1 MRKILS
7 SASFL
12 LAVCLFVV
20 NVSFGQSTPGVYSIK
35 LLNKNGT
42 DFSSSTD
49 ASNQSQLY
57 YSNGDSTV
65 YTYLLTKTSGNT
77 GISHVDFIGLSCLEG
92 KSFTVQTKT
101 ALNDAW
107 TTVSSSSIVYGLDN
121 AQSCTSSTDIMKVPQ
136 GTSTGVLYIKIKLN
150 GGYYKPAVQV
160 SNNVVIKVG
169 GSGGACN
176 SATTHIP
183 SCDPTVVC
191 NLSVST
197 SKTNVLCYS
206 QSTGSIDLTV
216 SGGSGTY
223 SYTWSKS
230 GGGYNF
236 TSQDPTNLS
245 AGTYSVT
252 ITDANN
258 CSTSTSV
265 VVSQPASAVT
275 SSVDVPSIAC
285 NAGTTTITITG
296 SGGTGELRY
305 SINAG
310 SYNQASNVFTGI
322 YAGSYSVTVTDAN
335 GCSSTTK
342 DVVISQPPV
351 LTASASGTEIL
362 CNGGNSTITVS
373 GNGGTQLDGGTYTN
387 AGTYTVT
394 AGTYNYTITD
404 KNGCSATTSVTITE
418 PTAVTSSVDVPSI
431 ACNAGTTTITI
442 TGSGGTGELRYSINA
457 GSYNQASNV
466 FTGIYAGSYS
476 VTVTDANGCSS
487 TTKDVVISQPPVLTA
502 SASGTEILCNGGN
515 STITVSGNG
524 GTQLDGGTY
533 TNAGTY
539 TVTAGTYNYTIT
551 DKNGC
556 SATTSVTITEPTLL
570 TASASASAI
579 LCNGGSTTLNVTA
592 TGGKL
597 GTYSGTGNYTVSAGG
612 YSYTVTDGNGC
623 TSTVTGTISEPS
635 AITASITNADISC
648 IGANDGTIT
657 ISNASGGNGSF
668 TYKLNSTISNLTGKF
683 TNLSAGTYFVSVTDA
698 NQCSL
703 TSSVTI
709 LEGKSCDP
717 YYTYSQGYYG
727 NKNYANVTANGG
739 TITKVDFI
747 KRAIKNGG
755 GIMKLGAANRV
766 TMGTYDATLAQIY
779 DRVDDNEILSLST
792 YLPSGGTP
800 GPLSATLDIRDNR
813 LFNTDGSVKSSNS
826 LIKNGKFNNTLFGQT
841 VTMWINIFANPM
853 LAQKTGNT
861 KILEAFKDFDLS
873 GLECKTSIVTTFPSA
888 GNKINTGNE
897 LVVSTF
903 PQNVIKYLVAQKYS
917 GKPGAGTTL
926 KDLVQLGMDALGQ
939 SSTSTGLSIT
949 YSNVK
954 YSVTYAEITAALD
967 AIVTAFHGGMF
978 FKEFRGVSSCS
989 KLVPPTTVTSSNQTT
1004 SSVAIE
1010 AISLP
1015 ENKPTEIQTKVYPNP
1030 FTDKVNIRVTAT
1042 KDGKASLILYNMSGQ
1057 KVATIFEG
1065 EMKAGTQTFTYTI
1078 PTTQRHGLIFIFRQN
1093 GKAETGK
1100 LFGVNR

>member
-1 MRKILS
+1 
-7 SASFL
+7 
-12 LAVCLFVV
+12 
-20 NVSFGQSTPGVYSIK
+20 
-35 LLNKNGT
+35 
-42 DFSSSTD
+42 
-49 ASNQSQLY
+49 
-57 YSNGDSTV
+57 
-65 YTYLLTKTSGNT
+65 
-77 GISHVDFIGLSCLEG
+77 
-92 KSFTVQTKT
+92 
-101 ALNDAW
+101 
-107 TTVSSSSIVYGLDN
+107 
-121 AQSCTSSTDIMKVPQ
+121 
-136 GTSTGVLYIKIKLN
+136 
-150 GGYYKPAVQV
+150 
-160 SNNVVIKVG
+160 
-169 GSGGACN
+169 
-176 SATTHIP
+176 
-183 SCDPTVVC
+183 
-191 NLSVST
+191 
-197 SKTNVLCYS
+197 
-206 QSTGSIDLTV
+206 
-216 SGGSGTY
+216 
-223 SYTWSKS
+223 
-230 GGGYNF
+230 
-236 TSQDPTNLS
+236 
-245 AGTYSVT
+245 
-252 ITDANN
+252 
-258 CSTSTSV
+258 
-265 VVSQPASAVT
+265 
-275 SSVDVPSIAC
+275 
-285 NAGTTTITITG
+285 
-296 SGGTGELRY
+296 
-305 SINAG
+305 
-310 SYNQASNVFTGI
+310 
-322 YAGSYSVTVTDAN
+322 
-335 GCSSTTK
+335 
-342 DVVISQPPV
+342 
-351 LTASASGTEIL
+351 
-362 CNGGNSTITVS
+362 
-373 GNGGTQLDGGTYTN
+373 
-387 AGTYTVT
+387 VT

-404 KNGCSATTSVTITE
+404 KNGCSAITSVTITE